1 MARVGTLVRGVG
13 PPSAAANSAAVGNRS
28 SGSGADGARDP
39 EVGDDRMVAR
49 EENVLGLDVAVD
61 DALPVGVAER
71 VGDVAGDPE
80 RLVEREPA
88 LAPQA
93 MAQRL
98 SLEVRHDV
106 VEQPR
111 RLARREDWHDVRVAE
126 LRGKVDFADEPL
138 APQAGGYLPVEHLDR
153 DPAR

>member
-1 MARVGTLVRGVG
+1 MIRRPPRSTLF
-13 PPSAAANSAAVGNRS
+13 PYTTLFRS
-28 SGSGADGARDP
+28 
-39 EVGDDRMVAR
+39 
-49 EENVLGLDVAVD
+49 VD

-106 VEQPR
+106 VEQPC

-138 APQAGGYLPVEHLDR
+138 AQ
-153 DPAR
+153 